1 MKQDKKEQPDETDD
15 RRRGDQQVRRAL
27 SLLTQLGA
35 AMAACVVAGVFAGK
49 WLDQWLGTSP
59 WLLIVLA
66 FLGAGAAFKVM
77 YELVIKEW
85 L

>member
-1 MKQDKKEQPDETDD
+1 MKNKQDHEIKKDD
-15 RRRGDQQVRRAL
+15 GGNREVRRAL

-59 WLLIVLA
+59 WLLIICA
-66 FLGAGAAFKVM
+66 FLGAAAAFKAM
-77 YELVIKEW
+77 YEMAIKEW